1 VAKHDP
7 AIRRC
12 EATTPAQSALEAWRR
27 VKNRSADE
35 QVNPMMKFL
44 KRGLRGARRD
54 AVTFAGDVL
63 GA

>member
-1 VAKHDP
+1 
-7 AIRRC
+7 
-12 EATTPAQSALEAWRR
+12 

-35 QVNPMMKFL
+35 RVNPMVQFL